1 MKRILDEFD
10 QECSNYVETRFVDV
24 WQNSDVGKQYGIRV
38 VPTLIFLD
46 PSGEEL
52 YRQEGVMTKPQLVSK
67 WKELGYGLDER
78 KGQAE

>member
-10 QECSNYVETRFVDV
+10 QEYSDSVETRIVDV
-24 WQNSDVGKQYGIRV
+24 WQNSEVGEQYGVRV

-52 YRQEGVMTKPQLVSK
+52 FRQEGVMTKPQLVLK
-67 WKELGYGLDER
+67 WKDLGYALDES

>member
-10 QECSNYVETRFVDV
+10 QEYSDSVETRIVDV
-24 WQNSDVGKQYGIRV
+24 WQNSEVGEQYGVRV

-52 YRQEGVMTKPQLVSK
+52 FRHEGVMTKPQLVSK
-67 WKELGYGLDER
+67 WKDLGYALDQS